1 MEITMARG
9 DLERRSITLKHSDGT
24 PFTTVPDEIYFSVKM
39 NAKDTNV
46 LFQKRFTTGGIN
58 QTSENKYQITILPE
72 DTNSMSFGTYDFD
85 IEIVK
90 EGEIKKTFC
99 GVFTLTKE
107 VTHYYN
113 EGV

>member
-24 PFTTVPDEIYFSVKM
+24 AFTVVPDEIYFSVKL
-39 NAKDTNV
+39 NAKDANV
-46 LFQKRFTTGGIN
+46 LFQKKLTTGGIV
-58 QTSENKYQITILPE
+58 QTDTNKYQITISPE
-72 DTNSMSFGTYDFD
+72 DTNQMAFGTYDFD

-90 EGEIKKTFC
+90 EGAIKKTFC